1 MLAFLAAGALALT
14 LQGPGVRN
22 PAALDTAIAR
32 MGRSVAGRP
41 LLTRPNPVA
50 ELERLLNERRIAY
63 ESADYV
69 VDVERVAISEV
80 VRRIVAAVRA

>member
-1 MLAFLAAGALALT
+1 
-14 LQGPGVRN
+14 
-22 PAALDTAIAR
+22 

-41 LLTRPNPVA
+41 LLSRPNPIA
-50 ELERLLNERRIAY
+50 ELERLLKERRSAY

-80 VRRIVAAVRA
+80 VRRIVAAIRG